1 MSDGHVL
8 VLGGARSGK
17 TGFAERLAMRNGHKP
32 AYLATATV
40 LDSEMED
47 RVRTHQVQR
56 AGRFRTIEEPID
68 LAGAIASTAKSSDII
83 LVDCLTLWITNMLE
97 ESIDVADAVE
107 DLANT
112 LSELK
117 AARVILVSNEVGLGI
132 VPDNAMARH
141 FRDLAGSAHQRL
153 AEICDDVYFVIA
165 GLPMTLKGDP
175 PQDGEPRNGG
185 VHEA

>member
-32 AYLATATV
+32 VYLATATV

-47 RVRTHQVQR
+47 RVRTHQAQR
-56 AGRFRTIEEPID
+56 QGRFRTVEEPLD
-68 LAGAIASTAKSSDII
+68 LSGAIVSASQSSDII

-107 DLANT
+107 ELAAT
-112 LSELK
+112 LGDVT

-132 VPDNAMARH
+132 VPDNPMARH

-153 AEICDDVYFVIA
+153 AEICDDVYFVAA
-165 GLPMTLKGDP
+165 GLAMTIKGDP
-175 PQDGEPRNGG
+175 PQNGESRSG